1 MCGHL
6 NSRWGHGTAF
16 HAIRRGSYKLVRFQ
30 DVPPQVF
37 NLADD
42 PLEQV
47 NMFEEAS
54 GAARVMCDQLLAE
67 VDEADQTLCFQG
79 VVTDEPGAFFADC
92 PGDANDA

>member
-1 MCGHL
+1 MRL
-6 NSRWGHGTAF
+6 
-16 HAIRRGSYKLVRFQ
+16 Q
-30 DVPPQVF
+30 DVPPLVF
-37 NLADD
+37 NPAED

-54 GAARVMCDQLLAE
+54 GAACVMCDQLLAE

-79 VVTDEPGAFFADC
+79 VVTDEPGAFIADY